1 MRTLFI
7 SLALSLTLG
16 VWAQK
21 PQLITQQP
29 EGTLRTYQR
38 SGKAFF
44 AYYGSPTQ
52 TVQDYTVVNIVTSPD
67 GKTVYM
73 KDPISQANSGNW
85 IAGTRDEAGRLHF
98 PLGQYVQYFE
108 GSGYGW
114 QTAVLKL
121 MSYDETTGAQY
132 YLDSA
137 MQEVSFTPSADGQS
151 LTMDALG
158 EQQDQGG
165 YPGAMYALIYDDD
178 QSFVGYADYGSVY
191 SPFTYTYTTLPETAT
206 PETWTFTYSN
216 AQEGEKESLPVV
228 VADGKVYMAGL
239 SIHDPA
245 ACIVGTIEGN
255 KVSFASD
262 QYVGHSS
269 GFLLYAFGASYETK
283 TFYDEEWDETYTT
296 NVMTPQPAL
305 ECTLDATTGT
315 LKADGQQA
323 LILNMGKAADQGVNY
338 MSVALDPAF
347 QLPAGSTL
355 GLTPLTQIP
364 TPEGAGM
371 YDMEGRRVAAGQ
383 NRGGLILIQRGRKVM
398 GR

>member
-67 GKTVYM
+67 GKSVYM

-132 YLDSA
+132 YLDTT

-165 YPGAMYALIYDDD
+165 YPGAMYALVYDDD

-305 ECTLDATTGT
+305 ECTYNAATGKLTS
-315 LKADGQQA
+315 DGQQA
-323 LILNMGKAADQGVNY
+323 LILNMGKADEVGINY
-338 MSVALDPAF
+338 MSVALDPVFEA
-347 QLPAGSTL
+347 
-355 GLTPLTQIP
+355 
-364 TPEGAGM
+364 PEGTVLGISPITKAPALMGAGV
-371 YDMEGRRVAAGQ
+371 YDLQGRRLVAGQNKGGHILIKGGRRV
-383 NRGGLILIQRGRKVM
+383 ILK
-398 GR
+398 